1 LVGELPDLRVTG
13 RFESKVEYVL
23 RDATLVRQPP
33 RKRRRQLGTDEK
45 PHAQATRKTG

>member
-23 RDATLVRQPP
+23 RDATLVRQLS
-33 RKRRRQLGTDEK
+33 RKRSRQLGIDEK
-45 PHAQATRKTG
+45 PYA